1 MDSRI
6 VEKSILSDTPD
17 TQHTAD
23 KQFDD
28 LLKNLQFIIQTHSH
42 SQRALAKRVRLLI
55 RVLLF
60 GLISALA
67 FILYL
72 LYLLTMQVNE
82 FADALDHITNEA
94 EFVQTSI
101 DNIEMSV
108 TVFEAYMGDLP
119 EMNQA
124 ITEIDNSLTGMVSN
138 VSGVSQDVQNLGQE
152 LSGIRQSL
160 GLVAHKVQVLDQS
173 LLQINED
180 VDDAAKPFRRFNQM
194 TPF

>member
-1 MDSRI
+1 M
-6 VEKSILSDTPD
+6 ETSIPTDTRENNQVD
-17 TQHTAD
+17 D

-28 LLKNLQFIIQTHSH
+28 LLGNLQFIIQTHSH
-42 SQRALAKRVRLLI
+42 SQRALAKRVRILI
-55 RVLLF
+55 RVLLL
-60 GLISALA
+60 GLVSALA

-82 FADALDHITNEA
+82 FADALDHITTEA
-94 EFVQTSI
+94 ELVQMSI

-124 ITEIDNSLTGMVSN
+124 IGDMDVALGGMVEN
-138 VSGVSQDVQNLGQE
+138 VSGVSSDVKSLGNE
-152 LSGIRQSL
+152 LSGIRGSL
-160 GLVAHKVQVLDQS
+160 GQVAHKVQQLDQS
-173 LLQINED
+173 LLIINED
-180 VDDAAKPFRRFNQM
+180 VEDAAKPFRRFNQF